1 MFHIQNGLCQ
11 INMRFNRHQLNFIQY
26 PLNTHICLIAPPGS
40 GKTQVTSAR
49 IAYLIKQGVAP
60 QKILASTFNVK
71 AADELTERLYDYQL
85 PALPPI
91 RNYHK
96 VGSRMNRAFKK
107 KGLIKHHQFIQQEWQ
122 VREKAKQILL
132 QTASTDINP
141 NDPATLEDFVSF
153 ISVVKSQL
161 LSAEDTFTEKKYC
174 ARYECFIDGFEEYE
188 KLREQQG
195 FQTFD
200 DLLYD
205 PVRVLMST
213 PSAVAFVENHV
224 DHILIDEFQDMN
236 PITFALFSF
245 IAGSRAYITGI
256 GDDDQTINVYRGSDP
271 FFIVSGF
278 SEGLQNVAHLQ
289 LAETYRFGHITAIAA
304 NQLIQHNKIRHNKI
318 CVSGANTPHTQISLG
333 YYDEQLSYRCPHQH
347 SLLHTINKHSATGR
361 DKRDVGV
368 LLRTYHISPWIEF
381 ALIRERIPYRVED
394 GRSALSLPFVQGLKA
409 FAALHIETEAEP
421 PQVSLVIFLLNH
433 PVLPVKRTLLS
444 QLASLVAPSKTIAD
458 EDIDSIEPTLSP
470 YVKTIVRTRINSLN
484 TALSQPWSQAIS
496 TYFESEIHGSYTQ
509 QIATRKQGNDIRNQ
523 SILVAG
529 LLLLKSASSGDDL
542 LRRMSPSRD
551 GEDAITIATLN
562 SSKGCAWHTVIIPAC
577 VETILPYQHPDSP
590 TDIEDERRLM
600 YVGITRARQH
610 LHLITTEKQGFHTA
624 LQAGHDSPV
633 STVSPTMKEP
643 SRFLYEM
650 RLPDSE
656 AVGSAITLDKEITLT
671 TTGDVSVIERYIT
684 TLEDIYNGE

>member
-1 MFHIQNGLCQ
+1 MH
-11 INMRFNRHQLNFIQY
+11 FNRHQLDFIQY
-26 PLNTHICLIAPPGS
+26 PLDTHICLIAPPGS

-49 IAYLIKQGVAP
+49 IAYLIEQGVAP
-60 QKILASTFNVK
+60 QTILASTFNVK
-71 AADELTERLYDYQL
+71 AADELSERLIDYRL

-107 KGLIKHHQFIQQEWQ
+107 KGFIKHHQFIQHEWQ
-122 VREKAKQILL
+122 IREKAKQVLL

-141 NDPATLEDFVSF
+141 HDSGILEDFVSF

-161 LSAEDTFTEKKYC
+161 LSAEDTFTERQIN
-174 ARYECFIDGFEEYE
+174 ARYRCFINGFEEYE
-188 KLREQQG
+188 RLRERQG

-200 DLLYD
+200 DLIYD
-205 PVRVLMST
+205 PVRVLIST
-213 PSAVAFVENHV
+213 PRAVAFVENHV

-271 FFIVSGF
+271 HFIVSGF
-278 SEGLQNVAHLQ
+278 SEGLDNVAHLQ
-289 LAETYRFGHITAIAA
+289 LAETYRFGHVTAIAA
-304 NQLIQHNKIRHNKI
+304 NQLIQHNNIRHNKI
-318 CVSGANTPHTQISLG
+318 CVSGANTPHTHISLG
-333 YYDEQLSYRCPHQH
+333 FYDKKISYRCPHQR
-347 SLLHTINKHSATGR
+347 SLLKAINKHLATGR
-361 DKRDVGV
+361 GKSDLGI
-368 LLRTYHISPWIEF
+368 LLRTYHISPWIEL
-381 ALIRERIPYRVED
+381 ALMRERLTYRVED
-394 GRSALSLPFVQGLKA
+394 GRSALSLPFVQGIKA
-409 FAALHIETEAEP
+409 FAALHAETQSES
-421 PQVSLVIFLLNH
+421 PQVSPIIFLLNH
-433 PVLPVKRTLLS
+433 PALPVKRTLLP
-444 QLASLVAPSKTIAD
+444 QLASLVEASKTIDD
-458 EDIDSIEPTLSP
+458 EDIVQIEPTLSP
-470 YVKTIVRTRINSLN
+470 YVKTVVKKRINSLN
-484 TALSQPWSQAIS
+484 EALSQPWSEAVS
-496 TYFESEIHGSYTQ
+496 TYYESEVHASYTE
-509 QIATRKQGNDIRNQ
+509 QIATRKQGNDIRNH
-523 SILVAG
+523 SILIAA
-529 LLLLKSASSGDDL
+529 LLLLNSTRSGDEL
-542 LRRMSPSRD
+542 LRIMTAAS
-551 GEDAITIATLN
+551 EDEDSITITTLN
-562 SSKGCAWHTVIIPAC
+562 SAKGCAWFTVIIPAC

-671 TTGDVSVIERYIT
+671 TTGNVSVIERYIT